1 MVELSGRVATAG
13 VQALRPARD
22 ARPYVRLNVLVDR
35 FETDATYLSNYLIK
49 LECWI
54 PTLKNEVRVR
64 SRRAQAFVP

>member
-1 MVELSGRVATAG
+1 MDRALAELTSKHRHRPMVELSGRVATAG

-49 LECWI
+49 LEC
-54 PTLKNEVRVR
+54 
-64 SRRAQAFVP
+64 